1 MLRAGREEGGKSC
14 REKEIELES
23 RRNPKKRKKERR
35 QIKMLKHLYP
45 RNKVCVLGKGQ
56 KKLVRFKMEL
66 IFLTQ
71 TLAFSSEKLDF
82 FKREEGKG

>member
-1 MLRAGREEGGKSC
+1 
-14 REKEIELES
+14 
-23 RRNPKKRKKERR
+23 
-35 QIKMLKHLYP
+35 MLKHLYP